1 MLSAMITNRLNHD
14 RYWNH
19 QRGDGVG
26 VGCIGDEGWVIIEL
40 RMDSKRSEAEEAGC
54 RMDGMRMMSRHGMS
68 R

>member
-1 MLSAMITNRLNHD
+1 MGR
-14 RYWNH
+14 
-19 QRGDGVG
+19 
-26 VGCIGDEGWVIIEL
+26 IGDEGWVIIEL